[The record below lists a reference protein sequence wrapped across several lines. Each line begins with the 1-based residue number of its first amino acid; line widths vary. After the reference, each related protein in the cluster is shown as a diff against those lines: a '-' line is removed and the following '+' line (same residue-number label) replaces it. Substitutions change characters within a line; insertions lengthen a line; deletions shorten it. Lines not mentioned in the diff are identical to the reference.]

1 MADGARERLDLAGA
15 AAGATFA
22 FRLALAIVD
31 ACVVSPR
38 GGDTTFS
45 APPPLEKWACCVSSP
60 AAASAAEKCP
70 CAAERS
76 PVAKYVHPGAAAS
89 PNCSPVAKYVH
100 PAAVASAHARAPFSK
115 ANVAVA
121 DIG

>member
-45 APPPLEKWACCVSSP
+45 APPPMEKWASCVSSP

-70 CAAERS
+70 CAAELLPRRCRFAELLPCGKIRS
-76 PVAKYVHPGAAAS
+76 HRRCRFRPRPRPIFKS
-89 PNCSPVAKYVH
+89 
-100 PAAVASAHARAPFSK
+100 
-115 ANVAVA
+115 
-121 DIG
+121 